1 MENRD
6 PRIERLVS
14 VLRLNTR
21 IVQVLPFAYLLLLAI
36 YLLVERSLPV
46 WALRLADN
54 LLNVPVIA
62 VFIFLVL
69 GKLLKLCAWFRTAC
83 LLPLSVKAECWID
96 SFVFTFTQREVVILN
111 TLFGVLFLSFVVVS
125 FYHFF
130 HEKNTI

>member
-1 MENRD
+1 MESRD

-14 VLRLNTR
+14 VLRLITR

-54 LLNVPVIA
+54 LLNVPVISFVGLLA
-62 VFIFLVL
+62 A
-69 GKLLKLCAWFRTAC
+69 GKLLKLCAWYRTAC

-96 SFVFTFTQREVVILN
+96 AFVFTFTQREVIIIN
-111 TLFGVLFLSFVVVS
+111 TLFGIVFMSFVAVS